1 MRILFLGNETNILY
15 NELKK
20 YENID
25 IISKKIDKKDVI
37 NYDFIISFGYRYIIK
52 KDIIELFKNNNIIN
66 LHISYLPYNRGAD
79 PNLWSILDN
88 TPSGVTIHLIDENI
102 DTGDILI
109 QERVFFDYDNDTLE
123 SSYNK
128 LINKITL
135 LFLDNWE
142 LIKNNKITPIPQDS
156 LKKTIHCLKD
166 RPEYDLILIND
177 FQTKLSDIKSNYNKF
192 YRKNI
197 PNINNS
203 IPYGKQTIE
212 QNDIDA
218 VLKVF
223 EENEMLTT
231 GKYVPEFE
239 NKVCQYIGVKYA
251 VAVNS
256 GTAALHLATYAIDI
270 KEEDEVIVP
279 AISFVASANCV
290 LYQRGKPVFCDIDP
304 DTMCI
309 DIQKIES
316 LITKNTKAVLFVDM
330 CGQPANFDEIKAIA
344 DKYSLL
350 TIHDAAHSIG
360 SLYKNR
366 KVGSYADITCFSFHP
381 VKNITTC
388 EGGMMVTNNE
398 EYYKRAFA
406 FRTHGI
412 SRDFK
417 EREKMNSHYYE
428 MQCLGFNYRIPDVL
442 CALGIEQLKRLDKF
456 VERRNEIANKY
467 NELFKKNND
476 LLVPL
481 TNNYYSAYHIYV
493 IKLNLENINK
503 DRDTIFKELKNSGIG
518 VNVHYMPIYLHP
530 YYQSLGYKTGL
541 CPIAEDMYK
550 RIITLPI
557 FPMLKDEEV
566 EYIYNKIINL
576 IKTY

>member
-1 MRILFLGNETNILY
+1 MI
-15 NELKK
+15 
-20 YENID
+20 
-25 IISKKIDKKDVI
+25 
-37 NYDFIISFGYRYIIK
+37 
-52 KDIIELFKNNNIIN
+52 
-66 LHISYLPYNRGAD
+66 A
-79 PNLWSILDN
+79 
-88 TPSGVTIHLIDENI
+88 
-102 DTGDILI
+102 
-109 QERVFFDYDNDTLE
+109 
-123 SSYNK
+123 
-128 LINKITL
+128 
-135 LFLDNWE
+135 
-142 LIKNNKITPIPQDS
+142 
-156 LKKTIHCLKD
+156 
-166 RPEYDLILIND
+166 
-177 FQTKLSDIKSNYNKF
+177 
-192 YRKNI
+192 
-197 PNINNS
+197 
-203 IPYGKQTIE
+203 YGKQTIE

-239 NKVCQYIGVKYA
+239 NEVCQYVGVKYA

-256 GTAALHLATYAIDI
+256 GTAALHLATYSIDI
-270 KEEDEVIVP
+270 KDEDEVIVP

-290 LYQRGKPVFCDIDP
+290 LYQRGKPVFCDIDQ

-309 DIQKIES
+309 DIKKIES
-316 LITKNTKAVLFVDM
+316 LITKKTKAILFVDM

-467 NELFKKNND
+467 NKLFENNKD

-481 TNNYYSAYHIYV
+481 SNNYYSAYHIYV

-530 YYQSLGYKTGL
+530 YYKSLGYETGL
-541 CPIAEDMYK
+541 CPISEDIYK

-566 EYIYNKIINL
+566 EYIYDKIIHL